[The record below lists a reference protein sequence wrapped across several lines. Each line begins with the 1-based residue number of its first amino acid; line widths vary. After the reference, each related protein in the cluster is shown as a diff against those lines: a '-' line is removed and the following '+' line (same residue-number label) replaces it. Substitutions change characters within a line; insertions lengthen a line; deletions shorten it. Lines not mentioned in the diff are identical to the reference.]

1 MRRIMHI
8 YRRLR
13 DKYTLPGLIICA
25 LGLLTLAAL
34 YVIWW
39 SGTSSS
45 VWGRLSALASVA
57 LFAAVC
63 LRFVPGWM
71 RFWTPGAYADCERT
85 DGEPAR
91 IRLRIFAGALLW
103 CLLLFGLIYLIYR
116 ACGRGST
123 WESYKNFWLCLDS
136 GHYVDIARDWYLS
149 EGIRDRLVQ
158 LVFLPGYPIAI
169 RLMNFLI
176 GDYVVSGLLV
186 SWLSFAGACSVIYSL
201 LRLDYSHEV
210 SLRTVRYLCIIPGVF
225 FFISPMSESLFLLL
239 SAGCVYLARRGK
251 TGLGCLLG
259 AYAAFTRSLG
269 LMLFVPVCMELV
281 HVTVDAPRGRRR
293 YGRFLWLLLIPAGF
307 AAYCLVNYQ
316 VSGNPFQYL
325 IYQREHWG
333 QEMGLFFNTAAY
345 QLDNLIGCWPDNL
358 PNLLGLWLP
367 NVLFDFAALAV
378 MVYASKKMRPG
389 YAAWFI
395 AYYVITIGA
404 TWLLSA
410 PRYMISL
417 LPFFLGVSLTAS
429 TPKRNAV
436 LTVICAALSVC
447 YTVMFV
453 LRWQV
458 W

>member
-1 MRRIMHI
+1 
-8 YRRLR
+8 
-13 DKYTLPGLIICA
+13 
-25 LGLLTLAAL
+25 
-34 YVIWW
+34 
-39 SGTSSS
+39 
-45 VWGRLSALASVA
+45 
-57 LFAAVC
+57 
-63 LRFVPGWM
+63 
-71 RFWTPGAYADCERT
+71 
-85 DGEPAR
+85 
-91 IRLRIFAGALLW
+91 
-103 CLLLFGLIYLIYR
+103 
-116 ACGRGST
+116 
-123 WESYKNFWLCLDS
+123 
-136 GHYVDIARDWYLS
+136 
-149 EGIRDRLVQ
+149 
-158 LVFLPGYPIAI
+158 
-169 RLMNFLI
+169 
-176 GDYVVSGLLV
+176 
-186 SWLSFAGACSVIYSL
+186 
-201 LRLDYSHEV
+201 
-210 SLRTVRYLCIIPGVF
+210 
-225 FFISPMSESLFLLL
+225 MSESLFLLL

-378 MVYASKKMRPG
+378 MVYAAKKMRPG

-395 AYYVITIGA
+395 AYYVIAIGA

-429 TPKRNAV
+429 TPKRDAV
-436 LTVICAALSVC
+436 LTVICAAMSVC